1 MPKGRA
7 VLGLDIVC
15 VDIVIWI
22 HDSVGV
28 DLHEGGFLVAHFKS
42 LKFSINVEMS
52 QRVFPI
58 ISRWASTSHITRY
71 FLSKL

>member
-1 MPKGRA
+1 MTKGRA

-15 VDIVIWI
+15 IDIVILI
-22 HDSVGV
+22 HDSVCV
-28 DLHEGGFLVAHFKS
+28 NLHEGGFLVAHFKS
-42 LKFSINVEMS
+42 LKFSIDVEMS

>member
-1 MPKGRA
+1 VSKGRA

-22 HDSVGV
+22 HDSVCV
-28 DLHEGGFLVAHFKS
+28 NLHEGGFLVAHFKS
-42 LKFSINVEMS
+42 LKFSIDVEMS
-52 QRVFPI
+52 QWIFPI